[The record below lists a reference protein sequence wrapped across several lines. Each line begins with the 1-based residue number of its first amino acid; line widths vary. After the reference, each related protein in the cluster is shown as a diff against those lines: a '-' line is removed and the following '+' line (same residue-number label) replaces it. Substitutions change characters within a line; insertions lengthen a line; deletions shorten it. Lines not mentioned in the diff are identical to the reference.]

1 MTSASIRDTRLK
13 VRDKMTDALN
23 WYGEDVATF
32 GDRLEAARRNA
43 NLSQRELA
51 KHIGIKNSTLQ
62 NWEDDVTEPRANKLN
77 TLAGMLNV
85 SLMWLIN
92 GEGDG
97 LEASDE
103 NSVSESNLAAALI
116 EIRELRVQMMH
127 SANRLAKLEKRLR
140 NKS

>member
-1 MTSASIRDTRLK
+1 MTSAYIRDTRLK

-97 LEASDE
+97 LEVSDE
-103 NSVSESNLAAALI
+103 NSVSETNLAAALI

>member
-1 MTSASIRDTRLK
+1 MTSAYIRDTRLK
-13 VRDKMTDALN
+13 VRNIMTDALN

-97 LEASDE
+97 LEVSDE
-103 NSVSESNLAAALI
+103 NSVSETNLAAALI

>member
-1 MTSASIRDTRLK
+1 
-13 VRDKMTDALN
+13 MTDALN

-32 GDRLEAARRNA
+32 GDRLEAARKNA

-97 LEASDE
+97 LEGSDE
-103 NSVSESNLAAALI
+103 NSVSDANLDAALI

-127 SANRLAKLEKRLR
+127 SANRLAKLEKRLG

>member
-1 MTSASIRDTRLK
+1 MTSAYIRDTRLK
-13 VRDKMTDALN
+13 VRDIMTDALN

-51 KHIGIKNSTLQ
+51 KHIGIKNSTLR

-85 SLMWLIN
+85 SLMRLIN

-103 NSVSESNLAAALI
+103 NSASDANLDAALI
-116 EIRELRVQMMH
+116 AIRELRVQMMH

>member
-1 MTSASIRDTRLK
+1 
-13 VRDKMTDALN
+13 MTDALN

-51 KHIGIKNSTLQ
+51 KHIGIKNSTLR

-97 LEASDE
+97 LEALDE
-103 NSVSESNLAAALI
+103 NSVSDANLDAALI

>member
-1 MTSASIRDTRLK
+1 MTSAYIRDTRLK
-13 VRDKMTDALN
+13 VRDIMTDALN

-97 LEASDE
+97 LEVSDE
-103 NSVSESNLAAALI
+103 NSVSETNLAAALI

-140 NKS
+140 NKT

>member
-1 MTSASIRDTRLK
+1 MTSAYIRDTRLK
-13 VRDKMTDALN
+13 VRDIMTDALN

-85 SLMWLIN
+85 SLMWLNN

-103 NSVSESNLAAALI
+103 NSVSETNLAAALI

>member
-1 MTSASIRDTRLK
+1 
-13 VRDKMTDALN
+13 MTDALN
-23 WYGEDVATF
+23 WYREDVATF

-103 NSVSESNLAAALI
+103 NSVSDANLDAALI
-116 EIRELRVQMMH
+116 EIRELRMQMMH

>member
-1 MTSASIRDTRLK
+1 MTSAYIRDTRLK
-13 VRDKMTDALN
+13 VRDIMTAALN

-103 NSVSESNLAAALI
+103 NSVSETNLAAALI

>member
-1 MTSASIRDTRLK
+1 MTSAYIRDTRLK
-13 VRDKMTDALN
+13 VRDIMTDALN

-32 GDRLEAARRNA
+32 GDRLEAARKNA

-97 LEASDE
+97 LEGSDE
-103 NSVSESNLAAALI
+103 NSVSDANLDAALI

-140 NKS
+140 NKT

>member
-1 MTSASIRDTRLK
+1 MTSAYIRDTRLK
-13 VRDKMTDALN
+13 VRDIMTDALN

-97 LEASDE
+97 LEASDV

>member
-1 MTSASIRDTRLK
+1 M
-13 VRDKMTDALN
+13 
-23 WYGEDVATF
+23 
-32 GDRLEAARRNA
+32 EAARKNA

-97 LEASDE
+97 LEGSDE
-103 NSVSESNLAAALI
+103 NSVSDANLDAALI

-140 NKS
+140 NKT

>member
-1 MTSASIRDTRLK
+1 
-13 VRDKMTDALN
+13 MTDALN

-43 NLSQRELA
+43 NLSQRDLA
-51 KHIGIKNSTLQ
+51 DHIGIKSSTLK

-85 SLMWLIN
+85 SLMRLIN
-92 GEGDG
+92 DEGDG

-103 NSVSESNLAAALI
+103 NSVTDANLDAALI
-116 EIRELRVQMMH
+116 EIRELRLQMMH

>member
-1 MTSASIRDTRLK
+1 
-13 VRDKMTDALN
+13 MTDALN

-51 KHIGIKNSTLQ
+51 KHIGIKNSTLR

-97 LEASDE
+97 LEALDE
-103 NSVSESNLAAALI
+103 NSVSDANLDAALI

-140 NKS
+140 NKT

>member
-1 MTSASIRDTRLK
+1 
-13 VRDKMTDALN
+13 MTDALN

-32 GDRLEAARRNA
+32 GDRLEAARKNA

-97 LEASDE
+97 LEGSDE
-103 NSVSESNLAAALI
+103 NSVSDANLDAALI

-127 SANRLAKLEKRLR
+127 AANRLAKLEKRLR

>member
-1 MTSASIRDTRLK
+1 
-13 VRDKMTDALN
+13 MTDALN

-85 SLMWLIN
+85 SLMWLNN
-92 GEGDG
+92 GEGNG

-103 NSVSESNLAAALI
+103 NSVSETNLAAALI

>member
-1 MTSASIRDTRLK
+1 MTSAYIRDTRLK
-13 VRDKMTDALN
+13 VRDIMTDALN

-85 SLMWLIN
+85 SLMWLNN
-92 GEGDG
+92 GEGNG

-103 NSVSESNLAAALI
+103 NSVSETNLAAALI

>member
-1 MTSASIRDTRLK
+1 
-13 VRDKMTDALN
+13 MTDALN

-32 GDRLEAARRNA
+32 GDRLEAARKNA

-97 LEASDE
+97 LEGSDE
-103 NSVSESNLAAALI
+103 NSVSDANLDAALI

>member
-1 MTSASIRDTRLK
+1 MTSAYIRDTRLK
-13 VRDKMTDALN
+13 VRDIMTDALN

-85 SLMWLIN
+85 
-92 GEGDG
+92 
-97 LEASDE
+97 
-103 NSVSESNLAAALI
+103 
-116 EIRELRVQMMH
+116 
-127 SANRLAKLEKRLR
+127 
-140 NKS
+140 

>member
-1 MTSASIRDTRLK
+1 
-13 VRDKMTDALN
+13 MTDALN

-97 LEASDE
+97 LEGSDE
-103 NSVSESNLAAALI
+103 NSVSDANLDAALI

-127 SANRLAKLEKRLR
+127 AANRLAKLEKRLR

>member
-1 MTSASIRDTRLK
+1 
-13 VRDKMTDALN
+13 MTDALN

-97 LEASDE
+97 LEGSDE
-103 NSVSESNLAAALI
+103 NSVSDANLDAALI

-140 NKS
+140 NKT

>member
-1 MTSASIRDTRLK
+1 
-13 VRDKMTDALN
+13 VRNIMTDALN

-51 KHIGIKNSTLQ
+51 KHIGIKNSTLR

-97 LEASDE
+97 LEGSDE
-103 NSVSESNLAAALI
+103 NSVSDANLDAALI

>member
-1 MTSASIRDTRLK
+1 
-13 VRDKMTDALN
+13 MTDALN

-51 KHIGIKNSTLQ
+51 KHIGIKSSTLK

-85 SLMWLIN
+85 SLMRLIN

-103 NSVSESNLAAALI
+103 NSASDANLDAALI
-116 EIRELRVQMMH
+116 AIRELRVQMMH

>member
-1 MTSASIRDTRLK
+1 MTSAYIQDTRLK
-13 VRDKMTDALN
+13 VRDIMTDALN

-43 NLSQRELA
+43 NLSQRDLA
-51 KHIGIKNSTLQ
+51 KHIGIKSSTLK

-103 NSVSESNLAAALI
+103 NSVTDANLDAALI
-116 EIRELRVQMMH
+116 EIRELRLQMMH

>member
-1 MTSASIRDTRLK
+1 
-13 VRDKMTDALN
+13 MTDALN

-32 GDRLEAARRNA
+32 GDRLEAARINA

-97 LEASDE
+97 LEVSDE
-103 NSVSESNLAAALI
+103 NSVSETNLAAALI

>member
-1 MTSASIRDTRLK
+1 
-13 VRDKMTDALN
+13 MTDALN

-43 NLSQRELA
+43 NLSLRELA

-103 NSVSESNLAAALI
+103 NSVSNANLDAALI

>member
-1 MTSASIRDTRLK
+1 
-13 VRDKMTDALN
+13 MTDALN

-51 KHIGIKNSTLQ
+51 KHIGIKNSTLR

-85 SLMWLIN
+85 SLMRLIN

-97 LEASDE
+97 LKASDE
-103 NSVSESNLAAALI
+103 NSASDANLDAALI
-116 EIRELRVQMMH
+116 AIRELRVQMMH

>member
-1 MTSASIRDTRLK
+1 
-13 VRDKMTDALN
+13 MTDALN

-32 GDRLEAARRNA
+32 GDRLEAARKNA

-97 LEASDE
+97 LEGSDE
-103 NSVSESNLAAALI
+103 NSVSDANLDAALI

-140 NKS
+140 NKT

>member
-1 MTSASIRDTRLK
+1 
-13 VRDKMTDALN
+13 MTDALN

-51 KHIGIKNSTLQ
+51 KHIGIKNSTLR

-97 LEASDE
+97 LEGSDE
-103 NSVSESNLAAALI
+103 NSVSNANLDAALI

>member
-1 MTSASIRDTRLK
+1 MTSAYIRDTRLK
-13 VRDKMTDALN
+13 VRDIMTDALN

-103 NSVSESNLAAALI
+103 NSVSETSLASALI

>member
-1 MTSASIRDTRLK
+1 
-13 VRDKMTDALN
+13 MTDALN

-51 KHIGIKNSTLQ
+51 KHIGIKNSTLR

-97 LEASDE
+97 LEGSDE
-103 NSVSESNLAAALI
+103 NSVSDANLDAALI

>member
-1 MTSASIRDTRLK
+1 MTSAYIRDTRLK
-13 VRDKMTDALN
+13 VRDIMTDALN

-103 NSVSESNLAAALI
+103 NSVSETNLASALI

>member
-1 MTSASIRDTRLK
+1 MTSAYIRDTRLK
-13 VRDKMTDALN
+13 VRDIMTDALN

-97 LEASDE
+97 LEVSDE

>member
-1 MTSASIRDTRLK
+1 MTSAYIRDTRLK
-13 VRDKMTDALN
+13 VRDIMTDALN

-97 LEASDE
+97 LEVSDE
-103 NSVSESNLAAALI
+103 NSVSETNLAAALI
-116 EIRELRVQMMH
+116 EIRERRVQMMH